1 MLNALCIKIASRCS
15 LIACRNY
22 LEARC
27 VFTLVFTIPSPL
39 SRKPPKGPNIALR
52 AWMMAPRGLRKAWR
66 GQNRIVKYDIE
77 FTSHDD
83 HFIMFFYAMLKLSW
97 GYVGAILGVR
107 VGAESIAIYEVK
119 RTSPQHHSLGPS
131 SAILWPSWDHL
142 HLSYL
147 SLMPK
152 SAPTAKNIDFP
163 EMFYWFWSLNVSL
176 SNTTSMWAVPVGEYL
191 GRVFSFLWM
200 NMIDLNFVGI
210 PKVLKNTMQNRSLRF
225 KRCQSYRKIQCIMHF
240 APRWLQ
246 DALLWHVGVILRRS
260 D

>member
-1 MLNALCIKIASRCS
+1 MLNALCSKIASRCS

-22 LEARC
+22 IEARY
-27 VFTLVFTIPSPL
+27 VFTLVFTIPSAL
-39 SRKPPKGPNIALR
+39 SKKPPKAVNIALR

-97 GYVGAILGVR
+97 GYVGAIR
-107 VGAESIAIYEVK
+107 VGRVGCRFYRNIRGKTHFASTSLLGAIFGHLV
-119 RTSPQHHSLGPS
+119 
-131 SAILWPSWDHL
+131 AILRPPSPILLIL
-142 HLSYL
+142 H
-147 SLMPK
+147 
-152 SAPTAKNIDFP
+152 AKVRPDSENIDFP
-163 EMFYWFWSLNVSL
+163 KVFYWFWSLNVSL

-200 NMIDLNFVGI
+200 NMIDMNFVGV
-210 PKVLKNTMQNRSLRF
+210 PKVSAYTMKNRSLRF
-225 KRCQSYRKIQCIMHF
+225 KRCQSYRKIQCKMHF